1 MLVFEVVADTS
12 KWTAWCKTACLLI
25 AMLIQETD
33 SKEEK
38 GFKTEAAN
46 TLQELVR
53 TVDQW
58 ETQQMLGGQY
68 DKLGVVL
75 SIQVCSL
82 HLLRQMDSTSG

>member
-1 MLVFEVVADTS
+1 MHVFEVVADTS
-12 KWTAWCKTACLLI
+12 KWTAWCKIECLLI
-25 AMLIQETD
+25 AMLLQETD

-82 HLLRQMDSTSG
+82 YLLRQMDSMSN